1 MIEMCN
7 NPNTMQFKQRKE
19 SETCVTE
26 RIYPRIGG
34 GFFGQTYFVKQYP
47 GTEIRPHIFLRYS
60 LIN

>member
-34 GFFGQTYFVKQYP
+34 GFFGQTYFVKQYS
-47 GTEIRPHIFLRYS
+47 GTEIRPYIFLRYS